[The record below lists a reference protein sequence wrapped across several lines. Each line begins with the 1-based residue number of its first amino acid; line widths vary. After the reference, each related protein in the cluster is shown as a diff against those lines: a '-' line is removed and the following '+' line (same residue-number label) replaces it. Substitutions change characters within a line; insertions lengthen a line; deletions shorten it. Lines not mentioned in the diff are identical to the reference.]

1 MTNKAKIVL
10 AATLFAAFT
19 APALAQDVGEAQWFP
34 YSASRCIV
42 PQDGNAWFP
51 GGSCQREPVFAQVPQ
66 TQTHF
71 ARRNGAPVRGYAAN
85 HRRTKHESLV
95 RAN

>member
-1 MTNKAKIVL
+1 MTSKTKIVV
-10 AATLFAAFT
+10 AAALIAAFT

-51 GGSCQREPVFAQVPQ
+51 VGHCPQGPVFAQSLR

-71 ARRNGAPVRGYAAN
+71 VGRNTAPVRGYAAN
-85 HRRTKHESLV
+85 HGRTKHESLV
-95 RAN
+95 KAN